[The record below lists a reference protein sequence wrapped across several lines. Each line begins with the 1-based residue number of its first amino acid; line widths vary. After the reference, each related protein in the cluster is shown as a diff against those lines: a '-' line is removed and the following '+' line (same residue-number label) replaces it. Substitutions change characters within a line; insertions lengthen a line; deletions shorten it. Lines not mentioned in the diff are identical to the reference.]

1 MGLSRSANVAAIA
14 LAVPLGLFLW
24 FAHAADDAMD
34 KSGLGN
40 LNSWSALNARA
51 SISFWVLVA
60 IWLCVL
66 CATLFA
72 SGTQKKHLL
81 SVWVGSTLVA
91 PLTYVATLVL
101 A

>member
-1 MGLSRSANVAAIA
+1 MGLSRSANLAAVA

-24 FAHAADDAMD
+24 FGHAADAAMD
-34 KSGLGN
+34 KSGVGN
-40 LNSWSALNARA
+40 LGSWSALNARA
-51 SISFWVLVA
+51 GISFWVLVA

-66 CATLFA
+66 CAGLLA

-81 SVWVGSTLVA
+81 LVWAGSTLVA
-91 PLTYVATLVL
+91 PLAYVAALVL